1 MIKTP
6 GGAILALGLLVLIY
20 GVVACWLVPALPP
33 NGGPNGRLPSLYVI
47 GVGIVITIAGL
58 AVRGGGHR
66 GGSDPAAPAPRGIP
80 AAYGI
85 LILVAILAGLF
96 FVISRL

>member
-6 GGAILALGLLVLIY
+6 GGAILALGLLVLVY
-20 GVVACWLVPALPP
+20 GIVACWRVPSLPP
-33 NGGPNGRLPSLYVI
+33 NGGPRGRLPSLYMI

-58 AVRGGGHR
+58 AARGGSRR

-80 AAYGI
+80 AASGI
-85 LILVAILAGLF
+85 VILLAILGGLF
-96 FVISRL
+96 FLVSRL